1 MPHGDEIRL
10 NSDFSELLEAF
21 NAAGVEY
28 LLIGGMAFGF
38 HAEPRYTK
46 DLDLWIRPTRENADR
61 AFAALRTFGAPL
73 AGVSPS
79 DLIDPTS
86 YFAMGVPPNR
96 IDVLNAIEG
105 IDFERA
111 WPHRVQGQ
119 YGPIPMWVIGV
130 DDLIV
135 NKRATGRPRDIL
147 DADAL
152 ERLRDS

>member
-73 AGVSPS
+73 SAVSPS
-79 DLIDPTS
+79 GAAPGAEVTVTGLGLEKATISFGSTPATVVAAS
-86 YFAMGVPPNR
+86 ATQ
-96 IDVLNAIEG
+96 AT
-105 IDFERA
+105 
-111 WPHRVQGQ
+111 
-119 YGPIPMWVIGV
+119 V
-130 DDLIV
+130 DTC
-135 NKRATGRPRDIL
+135 KG
-147 DADAL
+147 
-152 ERLRDS
+152 